1 MDRVFDPSSEVEVM
15 KIALFGAT
23 GNVGRRVAA
32 EALRRGHQVVGV
44 VRDPAAVAPPE
55 AGVPLLKGDATKAE
69 SIASLVHGA
78 DAVVS
83 AISPRPNARGLAAP
97 SLVDNAR
104 AMIGGLRRTGV
115 KRVLFVG
122 GAGSLEV
129 APGQQLVDQP
139 GFPEAY
145 KAEAL
150 EGRRALEVWRTEGD
164 GLDWTFLSPA
174 AEIAPGERTG
184 HYRTTGD
191 RLLSDAGGRSFIT
204 FEDYAVAVLDELE
217 RPRHVGQRFGVAY

>member
-1 MDRVFDPSSEVEVM
+1 M
-15 KIALFGAT
+15 KIVLFGAT

-32 EALRRGHQVVGV
+32 EALSRGHEVVGV
-44 VRDPAAVAPPE
+44 VRDPAAAP
-55 AGVPLLKGDATKAE
+55 AADARVRLVKGDATRADSVAE
-69 SIASLVHGA
+69 VVKGA

-97 SLVDNAR
+97 SLVENAR
-104 AMIGGLRRTGV
+104 AIITGLRRAGV

-129 APGQQLVDQP
+129 APGKQLVDQP

-150 EGRRALEVWRTEGD
+150 EGREALGVWRKEG
-164 GLDWTFLSPA
+164 GTLDWTFLSPA

-184 HYRTTGD
+184 RYRTTGD
-191 RLLSDAGGRSFIT
+191 QFLVDAAGKSFIT

>member
-1 MDRVFDPSSEVEVM
+1 M
-15 KIALFGAT
+15 KIVLFGAT

-32 EALRRGHQVVGV
+32 EALSRGHEVVGV
-44 VRDPAAVAPPE
+44 VRDPAATAAPDSR
-55 AGVPLLKGDATKAE
+55 VRLVKGDATKADSVAE
-69 SIASLVHGA
+69 VVKGA

-97 SLVDNAR
+97 SLVENAR
-104 AMIGGLRRTGV
+104 AIIAGLRRANV

-129 APGQQLVDQP
+129 SPGQQLVDQP

-150 EGRRALEVWRTEGD
+150 EGREALRVWRTQGE

-184 HYRTTGD
+184 RYRTTGD
-191 RLLSDAGGRSFIT
+191 QFLVDAAGKSFIT

>member
-1 MDRVFDPSSEVEVM
+1 V
-15 KIALFGAT
+15 
-23 GNVGRRVAA
+23 
-32 EALRRGHQVVGV
+32 
-44 VRDPAAVAPPE
+44 
-55 AGVPLLKGDATKAE
+55 KGDATKADSVAE
-69 SIASLVHGA
+69 VVKGA

-97 SLVDNAR
+97 SLVENAR
-104 AMIGGLRRTGV
+104 AIIAGLRRAGV

-129 APGQQLVDQP
+129 SPGQQLVDQP

-150 EGRRALEVWRTEGD
+150 EGREALRVWRTQGE

-184 HYRTTGD
+184 RYRTTGD
-191 RLLSDAGGRSFIT
+191 QFLVDAAGKSFIT